1 MSETYL
7 RSAFKNWISTPGK
20 ASDKPI
26 PPAQVDMYV
35 NALKFSSTKL
45 IGAKLQTTDLFSC
58 VTIDDFESAHK
69 IIRSSTN
76 FDFVNSSSNGAFSE
90 ALDYYSLFLEDI
102 TKPVCWIFNADPKIY
117 DIIPAVQ
124 ELSTITW
131 RVEQR
136 EKMIKA
142 NDRVYL
148 WLPGIDGGIV
158 AAGTL
163 LSNPEQKDPLRN
175 DPYVIEGDLIFDQ
188 FLGVDIRIDKRF
200 TNPIIGQHFLKDDEQ
215 AKTLEVIQFPGAAHY
230 LLSPVQESA
239 IERIIEKGEFLPK
252 EKTPAKKKTGSTQS
266 AEAKEK
272 PDSTKVETIKAES
285 TQDVC
290 PVEVSARRK
299 KHWVF
304 APYNALQNWDLFYSN
319 SFIGIGLDAIGDL
332 ENFTSKEAIKN
343 ALRAKYGQK
352 HGFKQEGHIAWQFS
366 KEMQVGDIVYY
377 SHDGQTI
384 LGRGIVKSDYIFDRN
399 RKQIKNTRQ
408 VTWTSK
414 GEWTIPADI
423 VTRTLT
429 EISNFRTCCREI
441 EEMILGLFE
450 QPLSKDLSEPCSTGY
465 TKEDFLKDAFMDED
479 VYNDL
484 SSLLLSKKN
493 VILTGVPGVGKTFL
507 AERLAYSIMGKI
519 DPDRIKFIQFHRAYN
534 YDNFVMGYA
543 QTDSGRKLKTGVFY
557 DFCKEAEPD
566 DRKYFLIIDDIGRG
580 DISSIFG
587 DLLNLIGSDFRN
599 KELRLLYRD
608 EYFSV
613 PDNVYII
620 ATMSTASG
628 TDFMTD
634 YSLRRRFAFF
644 HIDPAFSTKS
654 FAAYKKEVANKKMD
668 KLVKVITD
676 LNKAILESHP
686 EFESFLIGHGYFSDP
701 DSITDE
707 RIVQIAKYE
716 IIPLIQTYFCDQ
728 PDLVKLWTGK
738 INTAVR

>member
-7 RSAFKNWISTPGK
+7 RSAFKNWMSTPGK
-20 ASDKPI
+20 ATDKPI
-26 PPAQVDMYV
+26 PPTLVDKYV

-58 VTIDDFESAHK
+58 VTTEEFSHAHK
-69 IIRSSTN
+69 TIRESTN
-76 FDFVNSSSNGAFSE
+76 FDFVDSTTNGAFSE
-90 ALDYYSLFLEDI
+90 ALDYYALFLEDI
-102 TKPVCWIFNADPKIY
+102 TKPVCWIFNADPKTY

-124 ELSTITW
+124 ELSVIIW

-148 WLPGIDGGIV
+148 WLPGMDGGIV
-158 AAGTL
+158 ATGTL
-163 LSNPEQKDPLRN
+163 ISNPEQKEPLRN

-200 TNPIIGQHFLKDDEQ
+200 TNPIIGQHLLQSDEQ
-215 AKTLEVIQFPGAAHY
+215 AKTLEVLQFPGAAHY
-230 LLSPVQESA
+230 LITPVQESA
-239 IERIIEKGEFLPK
+239 IERIIEKGDFLSK
-252 EKTPAKKKTGSTQS
+252 EKKTSAKKMTTSKSN
-266 AEAKEK
+266 
-272 PDSTKVETIKAES
+272 DSTKTPEHVEQVES

-290 PVEVSARRK
+290 PADISPRK
-299 KHWVF
+299 KRYWVF

-332 ENFTSKEAIKN
+332 ENYSNKDTVKN
-343 ALRAKYGQK
+343 ALRAKYGK
-352 HGFKQEGHIAWQFS
+352 NRGFKQEGHIAWQFS

-377 SHDGQTI
+377 SYDGKTI

-399 RKQIKNTRQ
+399 RKQLKNTRQ
-408 VTWTSK
+408 ITWTSK

-429 EISNFRTCCREI
+429 DISHFRTCCREI

-450 QPLSKDLSEPCSTGY
+450 QPLSEDLSEPCLANYS
-465 TKEDFLKDAFMDED
+465 KDDFLKDAFMDES
-479 VYNDL
+479 VYDDL
-484 SSLLLSKKN
+484 SNLLLSKKN
-493 VILTGVPGVGKTFL
+493 IILTGVPGVGKTFL

-534 YDNFVMGYA
+534 YDNFVMGYT
-543 QTDSGRKLKTGVFY
+543 QSEKKPKLKTGVFY

-644 HIDPAFSTKS
+644 HIDPAFNTKS
-654 FAAYKKEVANKKMD
+654 FMAFKKDVANKKMD

-676 LNKAILESHP
+676 LNKAILDAHP
-686 EFESFLIGHGYFSDP
+686 DYSSFLIGHGYFCDR
-701 DSITDE
+701 DSITDD

-716 IIPLIQTYFCDQ
+716 IIPLIQTYFADQ
-728 PDLVKLWTGK
+728 PDLVKTWTGK
-738 INTAVR
+738 INTAIR